1 MPTGAA
7 YLIGL
12 RDLTRHSLI
21 VGSTGSGKTNT
32 VFHLLRELSA
42 RDIPFLVVEPTK
54 SEYRSLLNDPDL
66 GKRLH
71 VYTAGLETVAPL
83 RLNPF
88 EFPPGISLGEHLDW
102 LRSAFAVSLGLW
114 TPLPQVLERCLFEVY
129 ADAGWD
135 PVLGGNPRI
144 ETAEDRADAFPT
156 LGDLQRKVPAV
167 VAALGYSHE
176 TSGEIRGAL
185 ETRIRSLRT
194 GGRGRMLD
202 GPRSTAAE
210 LLFDRPVVLEM
221 EAIGAD
227 EDKAF
232 VMALLLLR
240 LTEHRRCSPRARR
253 LAHVLVLEE
262 AHRILA
268 STGPRTEERSADP
281 RGRAVESFAHLM
293 AEVRAYG
300 QGVVLV
306 DQIPTR
312 LASDALKNTNL
323 KIAHRLLALDDRE
336 AVGGA
341 MAMTKEQEGM
351 LPAFGLGDAAIHGPG
366 DDRPLM
372 IHVPLVEM
380 PGDRPADD
388 VLHARVAPEIDQDS
402 SPIADKAREVADSD
416 AFQRS
421 LSRGVQVI
429 LEEAGGLEHVFAGW
443 RSHVPPQILDAKD
456 RRTFELALA
465 RFGAARLARKRG
477 AEAGWPFARVREFA
491 RRLGRLF
498 EDVVESKN
506 ASAALAAF
514 RDDALPLHARP
525 HDPYPS
531 CSRIC
536 ADRPGLCLHRL
547 AAAEIVQDG
556 RFREAWKAAGSAQAA
571 WTVAMDAG
579 FELIQFPDA
588 AESRGDGVAKAASR
602 RASLCVAQQLAYSD
616 PTMNRQRAL
625 ARTTRLIEVSRHE
638 KGD

>member
-1 MPTGAA
+1 
-7 YLIGL
+7 
-12 RDLTRHSLI
+12 
-21 VGSTGSGKTNT
+21 
-32 VFHLLRELSA
+32 LRELAA
-42 RDIPFLVVEPTK
+42 RDIPFLVIEPTK
-54 SEYRSLLNDPDL
+54 SEYRNLLNDPEL

-71 VYTAGLETVAPL
+71 VHTAGLETVAPL

-129 ADAGWD
+129 EDAGWD
-135 PVLGGNPRI
+135 PVLGSNPRI
-144 ETAEDRADAFPT
+144 ETEEDRADAFPT
-156 LGDLQRKVPAV
+156 LRDLQQKIPGV
-167 VAALGYSHE
+167 VAALGYSPE

-202 GPRSTAAE
+202 GPRSTPADH
-210 LLFDRPVVLEM
+210 LFDRPVLLEM

-240 LTEHRRCSPRARR
+240 LTEHRRCSARARG

-268 STGPRTEERSADP
+268 RTGPRGDERNADP

-300 QGVVLV
+300 QGVILV

-312 LASDALKNTNL
+312 LAPDALKNTNL
-323 KIAHRLLALDDRE
+323 KIAHRLLAADDRE

-341 MAMTKEQEGM
+341 MAMTSEQVEI
-351 LPAFGLGDAAIHGPG
+351 LPAFDQGEAAIHGPG

-372 IHVPLVEM
+372 IRVPLVEM

-388 VLHARVAPEIDQDS
+388 VLRARAKPEEGSDS
-402 SPIADKAREVADSD
+402 SAVADRMSDRAREVADSD

-421 LSRGVQVI
+421 LSRGVQTI
-429 LEEAGGLEHVFAGW
+429 LEVASGLEPVFAGW
-443 RSHVPPQILDAKD
+443 RSHVPPQILDEKD

-465 RFGAARLARKRG
+465 RLGAERLARKRG
-477 AEAGWPFARVREFA
+477 AEAGWPFARGRAFA
-491 RRLGRLF
+491 QRLTQVF
-498 EDVVESKN
+498 EKVVEGKDASK
-506 ASAALAAF
+506 ALAAF
-514 RDDALPLHARP
+514 RELAFELHARA

-531 CSRIC
+531 CSQIC
-536 ADRPGLCLHRL
+536 AERPGLCLHRL
-547 AAAEIVQDG
+547 AAAELVEDG
-556 RFREAWKAAGSAQAA
+556 RFRAPWNQADSAHAV
-571 WTVAMDAG
+571 WTVALDAG
-579 FELIQFPDA
+579 FEVIQFPDQ
-588 AESRGDGVAKAASR
+588 AESGGDGRPDQAASR
-602 RASLCVAQQLAYSD
+602 RASLCVAQQLAYTD

-625 ARTTRLIEVSRHE
+625 VRTTRLIEISKHE
-638 KGD
+638 RGE